1 MHDIRAIRENPAA
14 YAAALSRRPAVDGA
28 SEIAAIMALDEKVR
42 AAILRKQEAE
52 QARNAKSKE
61 IGKAKAAK
69 DEALAQTL
77 MADVAAAKQTI
88 EDAGRQE
95 ADATRDRDDLL
106 ARLPNVPLED
116 VPQGADEHGN
126 VVQRTVGTP
135 RQFNYVP
142 KDHADIGEKMGLM
155 DFEAAARMSG
165 SRFVVLKGQLARL
178 ERSLAAFMLDIQTG
192 ENGYVEHATPLIVKD
207 HAMFGT
213 GQLPKFGEDLF
224 FGVSGTEPIVRFVDT
239 ERDETSIQNYVF
251 SVLQS
256 LNNVED
262 ERPLTAEAIFARM
275 RRISISDY
283 CLPER
288 SSDSDYVADFAKRAA
303 DRLRPFASLTPSNA
317 IQMFKLT
324 TTRFPGENARRVQSS
339 ISDARWLIPTAE
351 VSLTNIYREQIV
363 DGDSL
368 PVRMTAA
375 TPCFRSEAGS
385 GGRDIKG
392 MIRQHQFIKV
402 ELVSITKP
410 EDSEAEHQRM
420 TKCAEGIL
428 ERLGLPYRTVL
439 LCTGDMGFGA
449 RKTYDLEVWLPSQNT
464 YREISSCSNCGDF
477 QARRMDAKFRREQ
490 GAKPEFVHTLN
501 GSGLAVGRT
510 LVAILENYQ
519 REDGKVDVPEALRP
533 YMGNLEVIG

>member
-1 MHDIRAIRENPAA
+1 MHDIRAIRENPTA
-14 YAAALSRRPAVDGA
+14 YAAALSRRPTVDGG

-61 IGKAKAAK
+61 IGKAKASK
-69 DEALAQTL
+69 DEALAQSL
-77 MADVAAAKQTI
+77 MADVADAKQTI
-88 EDAGRQE
+88 EDAGKDE
-95 ADATRDRDDLL
+95 ADTTRERDDLL

-126 VVQRTVGTP
+126 VEVRRHGNP
-135 RQFNYVP
+135 RKFSYAP
-142 KDHADIGEKMGLM
+142 KDHADIGEKLGLM
-155 DFEAAARMSG
+155 DFEAATRMSG
-165 SRFVVLKGQLARL
+165 ARFVVLKGQLARL
-178 ERSLAAFMLDIQTG
+178 ERALTQFMLDIQTG
-192 ENGYVEHATPLIVKD
+192 ENGYVEHAAPLLVRG
-207 HAMFGT
+207 HAMYGT
-213 GQLPKFGEDLF
+213 GQLPKFEDDLF
-224 FGVSGTEPIVRFVDT
+224 QTLEVLFAPALGGGTVSIEQPKG
-239 ERDETSIQNYVF
+239 SGHY
-251 SVLQS
+251 
-256 LNNVED
+256 
-262 ERPLTAEAIFARM
+262 
-275 RRISISDY
+275 
-283 CLPER
+283 
-288 SSDSDYVADFAKRAA
+288 
-303 DRLRPFASLTPSNA
+303 
-317 IQMFKLT
+317 
-324 TTRFPGENARRVQSS
+324 
-339 ISDARWLIPTAE
+339 LIPTAE

-363 DGDSL
+363 DGDIL

-385 GGRDIKG
+385 AGRDTKG

-410 EDSEAEHQRM
+410 EGSEAEHLRM

-490 GAKPEFVHTLN
+490 GAKPEFMHTLN

-533 YMGNLEVIG
+533 YIGGLEVIG